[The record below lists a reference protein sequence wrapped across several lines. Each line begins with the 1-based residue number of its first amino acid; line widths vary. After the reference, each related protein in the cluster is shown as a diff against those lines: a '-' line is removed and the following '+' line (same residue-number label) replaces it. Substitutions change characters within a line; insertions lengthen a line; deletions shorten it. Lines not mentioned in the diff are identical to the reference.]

1 MKELCTVYKS
11 LTKSDYYLFVK
22 KADDVARV
30 PEALLS
36 YFGKYE
42 LAMTLVLS
50 PDRRLAMMSAEEV
63 LEALDEKGYY
73 LQLPPGKNDAYMQT
87 VRDKN
92 EKL

>member
-1 MKELCTVYKS
+1 MKVLCTVYKS
-11 LTKSDYYLFVK
+11 LAKSDYYLFVK
-22 KADDVARV
+22 KDGDVAQV

-42 LAMTLVLS
+42 LAMTLVLR
-50 PDRRLAMMSAEEV
+50 PDRRLAMVSAEEV
-63 LEALDEKGYY
+63 LQALDEKGYY
-73 LQLPPGKNDAYMQT
+73 LQLPPGKNDTYMQD